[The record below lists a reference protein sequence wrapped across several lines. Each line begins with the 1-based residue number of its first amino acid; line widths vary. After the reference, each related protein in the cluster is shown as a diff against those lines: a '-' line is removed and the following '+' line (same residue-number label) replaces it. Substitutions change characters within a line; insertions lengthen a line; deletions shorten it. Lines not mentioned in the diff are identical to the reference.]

1 MLENL
6 INLVREN
13 AGDAII
19 NNPAIP
25 NERNEEAVQDTSN
38 SIVSSLQNAGNIIFP
53 TDRTHEG
60 MKPWPHRITIKL
72 TQQ

>member
-6 INLVREN
+6 LNLVKEQ

-25 NERNEEAVQDTSN
+25 NERNEEAIAATGN
-38 SIVSSLQNAGNIIFP
+38 SITSGLQSMIAGGGAK
-53 TDRTHEG
+53 DVLRL
-60 MKPWPHRITIKL
+60 L
-72 TQQ
+72 TG